1 MGTDAMTW
9 DELDTDL
16 NQRDEGGSVVHV
28 VRRHPFAFTLPA
40 SATETLVL
48 ERALRLETARQILF
62 RTRVHTALVA
72 GAGLMRVRVYAV
84 FPSACDP
91 SLDFVR
97 MPALATHAI
106 EPRVPSGTLLQSRL
120 DRDAV
125 HVPALRVTL
134 EVISGGT
141 LTATLSVDFVARA

>member
-1 MGTDAMTW
+1 MTRY
-9 DELDTDL
+9 ERDTDSEE
-16 NQRDEGGSVVHV
+16 RDERGRVVHV
-28 VRRHPFAFTLPA
+28 VRCHPFVFTLPV

-48 ERALRLETARQILF
+48 ERALRIQTARQILF

-72 GAGLMRVRVYAV
+72 GAGLMRARVYAV

-97 MPALATHAI
+97 MPALATHLI
-106 EPRVPSGTLLQSRL
+106 EPRIASGTLLQTLL

-125 HVPALRVTL
+125 HVPALRVAL
-134 EVISGGT
+134 EVVSGGT
-141 LTATLSVDFVARA
+141 LTATLSVDFFARA